1 MSLSQP
7 PYQPENPFINLSMLK
22 GQDMALAHNLG
33 FPRIDGDRELR
44 ARHWQVQKDAGIEL
58 LPVGNSAQHDH
69 VLITDDQQLALNWE
83 QLFEEVQQA
92 KALGHAVKPVVI
104 GPLTYL
110 WQGQAQG
117 GDFDKLELLDRLLP
131 LYDHVLN
138 RLAAQGVEWVQID
151 EPILAQELP
160 QDWKNAFERVYNI
173 LQRAP
178 LKKLIA
184 TYSGGLDG
192 NLGLAANLP
201 VDGLHIDLVQA
212 PEQYQAML
220 DRLPAY
226 KVLSLGLVDGR
237 NAAPCDLDRTLGL
250 LHEAH
255 ERLGDRLWLA
265 PACSLQESPLELAV
279 QKCQEVAL
287 LAASLEQYRVAA

>member
-1 MSLSQP
+1 
-7 PYQPENPFINLSMLK
+7 
-22 GQDMALAHNLG
+22 MALAHNLG
-33 FPRIDGDRELR
+33 FPRIGTDPELR

-58 LPVGNSAQHDH
+58 LPVGDFAWGGHPLS
-69 VLITDDQQLALNWE
+69 IGDQPFALDWE
-83 QLFEEVQQA
+83 ALFEEVEQA

-110 WQGQAQG
+110 WQGQTQG
-117 GDFDKLELLDRLLP
+117 ENFDKLELLDRLLP
-131 LYDHVLN
+131 LFDQVLN

-151 EPILAQELP
+151 EPILAQALP
-160 QDWKNAFERVYNI
+160 QDWKNAYERVYNI

-237 NAAPCDLDRTLGL
+237 NASPRDLDKTLGL

-265 PACSLQESPLELAV
+265 PACSLLDSPVELAV
-279 QKCQEVAL
+279 QKCQEVAS
-287 LAASLEQYRVAA
+287 LAASLERDRVAA

>member
-1 MSLSQP
+1 
-7 PYQPENPFINLSMLK
+7 
-22 GQDMALAHNLG
+22 MALAHNLG
-33 FPRIDGDRELR
+33 FPTTGRDRELR

-58 LPVGNSAQHDH
+58 LPVGNAAQYDH
-69 VLITDDQQLALNWE
+69 ALTADDQQFALNWE
-83 QLFEEVQQA
+83 QLFEEVEQA

-117 GDFDKLELLDRLLP
+117 DDFDKLELLDRLLP
-131 LYDHVLN
+131 QYDQALN
-138 RLAAQGVEWVQID
+138 RLAALGVEWVQID

-160 QDWKNAFERVYNI
+160 QDWKNAYERVYNI

-237 NAAPCDLDRTLGL
+237 DAAPCDLGKTLDL
-250 LHEAH
+250 LLDAH
-255 ERLGDRLWLA
+255 ERLGERLWLA
-265 PACSLQESPLELAV
+265 PACSLLESPVELAV
-279 QKCQEVAL
+279 QKCQEVAV